1 LINIQELA
9 AAVDSQIRVLLG
21 DEEAV
26 GSQYVTLLV
35 LDGDKRTGWLSHS
48 LIVSFTPLVVGV
60 FNDAIL
66 SFEFCFC
73 SLSDCVSNDE
83 VGMSWHQVEKKAYE
97 YGELSGADIAF
108 FIYLDLIAMGKK
120 SWVF

>member
-1 LINIQELA
+1 M
-9 AAVDSQIRVLLG
+9 
-21 DEEAV
+21 
-26 GSQYVTLLV
+26 
-35 LDGDKRTGWLSHS
+35 
-48 LIVSFTPLVVGV
+48 P
-60 FNDAIL
+60 
-66 SFEFCFC
+66 FCPSNSVFC

-120 SWVF
+120 AGCSKWLPPDNSPLLP